1 MPATI
6 KDVAV
11 RAGVSVGSVSRVV
24 SNNKTVKSATR
35 EKVEKAIQDL
45 GFKPNFAARALRTNQ
60 TDTIGL
66 IVPDVSDPYFARLA
80 KCIEAEATRR
90 NQQVMLA
97 NSNHDAA
104 SVSRHMTA
112 MLDRT
117 PAGILVAGERPAE
130 NPETEANIPIVSLDA
145 RSGSPFVST
154 DYAHSSAKMADLI
167 CEYGHRRITYLDGPE
182 GDKACAARH
191 EGFTRHIERK
201 SSQGASLMLAHSAG
215 NLDHE
220 SGEALA
226 LDILGASIE
235 DLPTAIVC
243 ANDQMAIGALRA
255 ARSLSIHVPE
265 ELTVVGFGDIDL
277 ASLVEPRLTTIRQ
290 PIEKIAETAMRML
303 TGELDGTSDHLI
315 SGELVI
321 RSSSGPAP
329 DKHATSA

>member
-35 EKVEKAIQDL
+35 EKVEQAIKDL

-66 IVPDVSDPYFARLA
+66 IVPDVSDPFFARLV

-90 NQQVMLA
+90 NQHVMLA
-97 NSNHDAA
+97 NSNHDTA
-104 SVSRHMTA
+104 SVVRHVAT

-117 PAGILVAGERPAE
+117 PSGILIAGERPEDAFD
-130 NPETEANIPIVSLDA
+130 TVAGTPIISLDA
-145 RSGSPFVST
+145 RTDSPFVST
-154 DYAHSSAKMADLI
+154 DHADGSAKMADLI
-167 CEYGHRRITYLDGPE
+167 YEYGHRRIAYLNGPDGNE
-182 GDKACAARH
+182 SYNVRRD
-191 EGFTRHIERK
+191 GFASHIERRSHNGEAVGLTEK
-201 SSQGASLMLAHSAG
+201 SGRMDYEG
-215 NLDHE
+215 
-220 SGEALA
+220 GEALA
-226 LDILGASIE
+226 MEVLSSPADRR
-235 DLPTAIVC
+235 PTALVC

-255 ARSLSIHVPE
+255 ARTLSIEVPA
-265 ELTVVGFGDIDL
+265 ELTIVGFGDIDL
-277 ASLVEPRLTTIRQ
+277 ASLVDPRLTTVRQ
-290 PIEKIAETAMRML
+290 PVEKIAETAIRML
-303 TGELDGTSDHLI
+303 TGELDSTRDYLI

-329 DKHATSA
+329 GTGETPS

>member
-35 EKVEKAIQDL
+35 EKVEQAIKDL

-60 TDTIGL
+60 TDAIGL
-66 IVPDVSDPYFARLA
+66 IVPDISDPFFARLV

-90 NQQVMLA
+90 NQHVMLA
-97 NSNHDAA
+97 NSDHDAA
-104 SVSRHMTA
+104 SVARHVTA

-117 PAGILVAGERPAE
+117 PAGVLIAGERPGEAVGR
-130 NPETEANIPIVSLDA
+130 EANTPIISLDA

-154 DYAHSSAKMADLI
+154 DHADSSAKMADLI
-167 CEYGHRRITYLDGPE
+167 YEYGHRRIAYLNGPDGDE
-182 GDKACAARH
+182 ACRARH
-191 EGFTRHIERK
+191 EGFVGHIQRK
-201 SSQGASLMLAHSAG
+201 SRNGEAIKLTNKSGR
-215 NLDHE
+215 LDYE

-226 LDILGASIE
+226 IE
-235 DLPTAIVC
+235 VLAGSPDMRPTALVC
-243 ANDQMAIGALRA
+243 CNDQMAIGALRA
-255 ARSLSIHVPE
+255 ARALFIDVPG
-265 ELTVVGFGDIDL
+265 ELTIVGFGDIDL
-277 ASLVEPRLTTIRQ
+277 ASLVEPRLTTVRQ
-290 PIEKIAETAMRML
+290 PVEKIAETAMQML
-303 TGELDGTSDHLI
+303 TGELDGLRDYLI

-329 DKHATSA
+329 RADRTRV